1 MVVLEQIRA
10 LDRRRLHGY
19 LGHCAIDKMCEIDI
33 ALRISV
39 GLENTYNLKEEA
51 LP

>member
-1 MVVLEQIRA
+1 MLEQIRT
-10 LDRRRLHGY
+10 LDKQRLQGY
-19 LGHCAIDKMCEIDI
+19 LGHCATDKMCEIDI
-33 ALRISV
+33 ALRIGV

>member
-1 MVVLEQIRA
+1 MLEQIRT
-10 LDRRRLHGY
+10 LDRRRLQGC
-19 LGHCAIDKMCEIDI
+19 LGHIATAQMCEIDI
-33 ALRISV
+33 ALRIGV

>member
-1 MVVLEQIRA
+1 MLEQIRT
-10 LDRRRLHGY
+10 LDRRRLQGC
-19 LGHCAIDKMCEIDI
+19 LGHIATAKMCEIDI
-33 ALRISV
+33 ALRIGA